1 MNRSRLIFIGVAAL
15 ALGVLASG
23 WAYRDL
29 QQRTGA
35 SHGGMQDVAVAAA
48 DIPVGERIQDKD
60 VRIIQMPTDALPPNG
75 FGSKKRLLG
84 RGAVLPIAQGEFFIA
99 GKNLAA
105 ENGGAGLPSMIPSG
119 MRAVSVR
126 VNDGS
131 AVGGF
136 IQPRSRVDVLMTG
149 TSASGEAQTMTIL
162 KNVEVLANGT
172 RLDRSSSS
180 GDSQNSPL
188 ITLLVSPDD
197 AAKLALA
204 MAQGRIQLS
213 LRNPLDTS
221 QAEVAAVG
229 IHSLYPNQKPPA
241 STTVGHVKPKT
252 APVAQAAPAPT
263 AYPVEVIKG
272 DKRDITKLP
281 D

>member
-29 QQRTGA
+29 QRGIGA

-105 ENGGAGLPSMIPSG
+105 ENGGSGLPSMIPSG

-149 TSASGEAQTMTIL
+149 TSASGEAQTITVL

-172 RLDRSSSS
+172 RLDRNSAAA
-180 GDSQNSPL
+180 DSQNSPL

-204 MAQGRIQLS
+204 MAQGRIQLA

-229 IHSLYPNQKPPA
+229 IHSLSPPQKPPMP
-241 STTVGHVKPKT
+241 TTVSHVKPKP
-252 APVAQAAPAPT
+252 APVVQAQPAAS
-263 AYPVEVIKG
+263 
-272 DKRDITKLP
+272 
-281 D
+281 

>member
-60 VRIIQMPTDALPPNG
+60 VRIIQMPTDALPPSG

-84 RGAVLPIAQGEFFIA
+84 RGAILPIAQGEFFIA

-172 RLDRSSSS
+172 RLDRNSS
-180 GDSQNSPL
+180 GGETQNSPL
-188 ITLLVSPDD
+188 ITLLVAPYGKRIT
-197 AAKLALA
+197 ALLPCPLASASWLPVPSLA
-204 MAQGRIQLS
+204 FKYA
-213 LRNPLDTS
+213 
-221 QAEVAAVG
+221 
-229 IHSLYPNQKPPA
+229 
-241 STTVGHVKPKT
+241 VKPVSL
-252 APVAQAAPAPT
+252 PVNSASFALLISAALRAIFQMRISS
-263 AYPVEVIKG
+263 IKPSN
-272 DKRDITKLP
+272 LL
-281 D
+281 

>member
-60 VRIIQMPTDALPPNG
+60 VRIIQMPTDALPPSG

-84 RGAVLPIAQGEFFIA
+84 RGAILPIAQGEFFIT

-172 RLDRSSSS
+172 RLDRNSS
-180 GDSQNSPL
+180 GGETQNSPL

-204 MAQGRIQLS
+204 MAQGRIQLA

-241 STTVGHVKPKT
+241 SASHVKSKP
-252 APVAQAAPAPT
+252 APVVQAAPVPT